1 MKLLLP
7 LTLALTVLAACSHD
21 PAPEATPATT
31 TTPATSA
38 TAPAEPSAK
47 AGWEDIK
54 SGTKEAAHGT
64 GEAAK
69 AAGHSVVE
77 GSKKAGTTIKEGATE
92 VGHAIKEGATDAG
105 HAIKAAACPVLGNK
119 IDKTYYTKTSK
130 SYEGLLNGKKA
141 LSSEN
146 RECFSSE
153 ANAQEA
159 GFKSSV
165 K

>member
-7 LTLALTVLAACSHD
+7 LSFALTVFAAACSHD
-21 PAPEATPATT
+21 PAPETTT
-31 TTPATSA
+31 TTPSSTTSA
-38 TAPAEPSAK
+38 AEPSAK
-47 AGWEDIK
+47 EGWEDVK
-54 SGTKEAAHGT
+54 SGTKQAAQGT

-69 AAGHSVVE
+69 AAGNKVVE
-77 GSKKAGTTIKEGATE
+77 GTKEAGA
-92 VGHAIKEGATDAG
+92 AIKEGAIDAG

-119 IDKTYYTKTSK
+119 TNKTYYTKTSK

-153 ANAQEA
+153 ANAREA